1 MVTIFGFGFVYPTT
15 TILLSDFP
23 SCLLQNVF
31 IPIIMRLHHCSW
43 LVYLLNKNP
52 RNIASTVTM
61 AMLMIRN
68 ITPTMTPTGA
78 LSEGG
83 DVDVDIADI
92 EATQVK
98 NITLLL

>member
-1 MVTIFGFGFVYPTT
+1 M
-15 TILLSDFP
+15 
-23 SCLLQNVF
+23 
-31 IPIIMRLHHCSW
+31 
-43 LVYLLNKNP
+43 
-52 RNIASTVTM
+52 NIASTVTM

-78 LSEGG
+78 LSVGG
-83 DVDVDIADI
+83 DVDVDIADV